1 MIPCA
6 LCSGS
11 NFKLSLLCEEFSFVR
26 CKKCGLIQR
35 NPQPLKEE
43 IIERYAGLYGN
54 DYLSYEIKNENSFL
68 KLQQLALIDAGFH
81 KMEKNI
87 FTRYTAEKKEGAGS
101 AASPSVLD
109 IGCAT
114 GALLSYLCS
123 KGWRVTGVEISP
135 SAKYARDERKLD
147 VRSLALEEN
156 NFPDNSFDAV
166 LASHLIEHLNDPKLF
181 LKEIYR
187 ILKKGGRCFITTPN
201 IRGFQARLFGNK
213 WRSAIFDHLY
223 LFSDITLPKML
234 KNEGFKIESIRTWG
248 GLASGAAPQWLKK
261 PADYL
266 AKKLGFGDVMIV
278 RAVK

>member
-11 NFKLSLLCEEFSFVR
+11 NFKLSLLCEDFSFVR

-68 KLQQLALIDAGFH
+68 KLQQLALIDAGFE
-81 KMEKNI
+81 MIEKHLLSGN
-87 FTRYTAEKKEGAGS
+87 EKPPYA
-101 AASPSVLD
+101 LD

-114 GALLSYLCS
+114 GALLSYLCG

-135 SAKYARDERKLD
+135 SAKYARDTRNLD
-147 VRSLALEEN
+147 VRSASLEEN